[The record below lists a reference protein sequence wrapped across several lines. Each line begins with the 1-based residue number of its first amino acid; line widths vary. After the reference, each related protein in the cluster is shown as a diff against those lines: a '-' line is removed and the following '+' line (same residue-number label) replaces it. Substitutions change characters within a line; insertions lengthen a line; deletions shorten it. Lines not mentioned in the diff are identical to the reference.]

1 MFKVL
6 KNLKKSWISVIAIV
20 LLLIVQAAGDL
31 TLPDYTSKIVNVG
44 IQNGGIENVAPEVIR
59 KSEIDNLLIFTEDD
73 DKILSSYEEISKENL
88 ENSEYEKLVKNY
100 PALENEVLYK
110 IKKLS
115 SSEQEDLDSVMAK
128 PLMML
133 STLENEETSEQ
144 MKQQMLE
151 QMSASAQTQVNAQMS
166 EQQKAMQAQML
177 EQQKSAMQNMS
188 LMEIIKQMPKDQL
201 DKMLETVNQKLDDMQ
216 ESILEQAAIQEVKNE
231 YKAIGIDT
239 DSLQNKYIIIA
250 GLKMLGISLA
260 IMVSAISIMCLSARV
275 AARLAKTLREKVFK
289 KVLNFSNKEFS
300 EYSTAS
306 LITRSTNDIQQI
318 QGLIAILFRVIVY
331 APIIGIG
338 GFLRVLNQSDN
349 SMAWI
354 IGVAILA
361 ILFVVATLF
370 IIAMPRFKKLQ
381 QLIDKLNLVAR
392 EILTGLPVIRAFNT
406 EKKEEKRFDKA
417 NIDLTKTNLFVNRA
431 MSFMMPTLMLIMN
444 GISLLIVWVGAHGI
458 DNGTMQ
464 VGNMMAFI
472 QYTMQIVMS
481 FLMISMV
488 SIMLPR
494 ASVSANRINEVI
506 ETDEAI
512 KDSKEPKKLNPSKKG
527 FIEFKNVSF
536 RYPDS
541 DEEVLSDISFTAEP
555 GKTTAIIG
563 STGSG
568 KSTIVN
574 LIPRFYDVTSGNLLI
589 DGVDIKDIANK
600 DLRKIIGFV
609 PQKGILFSGTIESN
623 IKYGNP
629 DMSDDQMIEASQIAQ
644 ATEFIES
651 KPEKYQEPIAQGGS
665 NVSGGQKQR
674 LSIARAI
681 AIDPEILVFD
691 DSFSALDF
699 KTDSILRAELAKK
712 TKDKTVIIV
721 AQRINT
727 ILNADQIIVLEDGKV
742 VGKGTHEELLKNNE
756 TYKQIALSQL
766 SAKELNIQE
775 SNSTENE
782 QKSEMEGGKKHE

>member
-6 KNLKKSWISVIAIV
+6 KNLKESWISVITIV

-59 KSEIDNLLIFTEDD
+59 KSEMENMLIFTEEDN
-73 DKILSSYEEISKENL
+73 KILASYEEISKDNL
-88 ENSEYEKLVKNY
+88 DSAEYEKLVKKY
-100 PALENEVLYK
+100 PALENESLYK
-110 IKKLS
+110 IKKIS
-115 SSEQEDLDSVMAK
+115 SSEQDELDSLIAK

-133 STLENEETSEQ
+133 SVT
-144 MKQQMLE
+144 
-151 QMSASAQTQVNAQMS
+151 
-166 EQQKAMQAQML
+166 
-177 EQQKSAMQNMS
+177 
-188 LMEIIKQMPKDQL
+188 KQMPKGQL
-201 DKMLETVNQKLDDMQ
+201 DQMLETVNQKLDDMQ

-231 YKAIGIDT
+231 YKTIGMNT
-239 DSLQNKYIIIA
+239 DSIQNQYIIMA
-250 GLKMLGISLA
+250 GLKMLGISLI
-260 IMVSAISIMCLSARV
+260 IMISAISIMCLSARV

-289 KVLNFSNKEFS
+289 KVLRFSNKEFS

-318 QGLIAILFRVIVY
+318 QGLIAILFRVLVY

-354 IGVAILA
+354 IGVAIVA

-417 NIDLTKTNLFVNRA
+417 NMDLTKTNLFVNRA

-458 DNGTMQ
+458 DSGTMQ

-494 ASVSANRINEVI
+494 ASVSANRINEII

-512 KDSKEPKKLNPSKKG
+512 KDSKEPKKLNPNKKG
-527 FIEFKNVSF
+527 LVEFKNVSF

-574 LIPRFYDVTSGNLLI
+574 LIPRFYDITSGNLLI
-589 DGVDIKDIANK
+589 DGVDIKDISNK

-629 DMSDDQMIEASQIAQ
+629 SMSDEQMIEAAQIAQ

-712 TKDKTVIIV
+712 TQDKTVIIV

-742 VGKGTHEELLKNNE
+742 VGKGTHEELIKTNE

-766 SAKELNIQE
+766 SAEELNLQD
-775 SNSTENE
+775 SNLRAEKN
-782 QKSEMEGGKKHE
+782 KLNGEGGKEHE

>member
-6 KNLKKSWISVIAIV
+6 KNLKESWISVIAIV

-59 KSEIDNLLIFTEDD
+59 KSEMENLLIFTDD
-73 DKILSSYEEISKENL
+73 DNKILSSYEEISKENL
-88 ENSEYEKLVKNY
+88 ENSEYEKLVKKY
-100 PALENEVLYK
+100 PTLENEVLYK

-115 SSEQEDLDSVMAK
+115 SSEQEDLDSLMAK

-166 EQQKAMQAQML
+166 EQQKS
-177 EQQKSAMQNMS
+177 EMQNMS
-188 LMEIIKQMPKDQL
+188 LMEIIKQMPKEQL

-239 DSLQNKYIIIA
+239 DSLQNQYIIIS

-318 QGLIAILFRVIVY
+318 QGLIAILFRVVVY

-431 MSFMMPTLMLIMN
+431 MSFMMPILMLIMN

-494 ASVSANRINEVI
+494 ASVSANRINEII

-512 KDSKEPKKLNPSKKG
+512 KDSEEPKKLNPNKKG
-527 FIEFKNVSF
+527 FVEFKNVSF

-609 PQKGILFSGTIESN
+609 PQKGILFS
-623 IKYGNP
+623 
-629 DMSDDQMIEASQIAQ
+629 
-644 ATEFIES
+644 
-651 KPEKYQEPIAQGGS
+651 
-665 NVSGGQKQR
+665 
-674 LSIARAI
+674 
-681 AIDPEILVFD
+681 
-691 DSFSALDF
+691 
-699 KTDSILRAELAKK
+699 
-712 TKDKTVIIV
+712 
-721 AQRINT
+721 
-727 ILNADQIIVLEDGKV
+727 
-742 VGKGTHEELLKNNE
+742 
-756 TYKQIALSQL
+756 
-766 SAKELNIQE
+766 
-775 SNSTENE
+775 
-782 QKSEMEGGKKHE
+782 

>member
-6 KNLKKSWISVIAIV
+6 KNLKESWISVITIV

-59 KSEIDNLLIFTEDD
+59 KSEMENMLIFTEED
-73 DKILSSYEEISKENL
+73 DKILASYEEISKDNL
-88 ENSEYEKLVKNY
+88 DSAEYEKLVKKY
-100 PALENEVLYK
+100 PALENESLYR
-110 IKKLS
+110 IKKIS
-115 SSEQEDLDSVMAK
+115 SSEQDELDSLMTK

-133 STLENEETSEQ
+133 SVT
-144 MKQQMLE
+144 
-151 QMSASAQTQVNAQMS
+151 
-166 EQQKAMQAQML
+166 
-177 EQQKSAMQNMS
+177 
-188 LMEIIKQMPKDQL
+188 KQMPKGQL
-201 DKMLETVNQKLDDMQ
+201 DQMLETVNQKIDDMQ

-231 YKAIGIDT
+231 YKAIGMNT
-239 DSLQNKYIIIA
+239 DSIQNQYIIMA
-250 GLKMLGISLA
+250 GLKMLGISLI
-260 IMVSAISIMCLSARV
+260 IMISAISIMCLSARV

-289 KVLNFSNKEFS
+289 KVLRFSNKEFS

-318 QGLIAILFRVIVY
+318 QGLIAILFRVLVY

-354 IGVAILA
+354 IGVAIIA

-417 NIDLTKTNLFVNRA
+417 NMDLTKTNLFVNRA

-494 ASVSANRINEVI
+494 ASVSANRINEII

-512 KDSKEPKKLNPSKKG
+512 KDSKEPKKLNPNKKG
-527 FIEFKNVSF
+527 LVEFKNVSF

-574 LIPRFYDVTSGNLLI
+574 LIPRFYDITSGNLLI
-589 DGVDIKDIANK
+589 DGVDIKDISNK

-629 DMSDDQMIEASQIAQ
+629 NMSDEQMIEAAQIAQ

-712 TKDKTVIIV
+712 TQNKTVIIV

-742 VGKGTHEELLKNNE
+742 VGKGTHEELIKTNE

-766 SAKELNIQE
+766 SAEELNLQD
-775 SNSTENE
+775 SNLRTENN
-782 QKSEMEGGKKHE
+782 QLMGEGGKEHE

>member
-6 KNLKKSWISVIAIV
+6 KNLKESWISVIAIV
-20 LLLIVQAAGDL
+20 LLLVVQAAGDL

-44 IQNGGIENVAPEVIR
+44 IQNGGIEDVAPDVIR
-59 KSEIDNLLIFTEDD
+59 KSEMENLLIFTEDD
-73 DKILSSYEEISKENL
+73 DKILASYEEISKEYL
-88 ENSEYEKLVKNY
+88 DSEEYEKLVKKY
-100 PALENEVLYK
+100 PALENETLYR
-110 IKKLS
+110 IKKIS
-115 SSEQEDLDSVMAK
+115 KSEQDELDSLMAK

-133 STLENEETSEQ
+133 STLENEETAEQ
-144 MKQQMLE
+144 MKQQML
-151 QMSASAQTQVNAQMS
+151 SQVP
-166 EQQKAMQAQML
+166 EQQKAML
-177 EQQKSAMQNMS
+177 QNMS
-188 LMEIIKQMPKDQL
+188 LMEIIKQMPKEQL
-201 DKMLETVNQKLDDMQ
+201 DKMLETVNQKLDYMQ

-239 DSLQNKYIIIA
+239 DSIQNQYIIMA
-250 GLKMLGISLA
+250 GLKMLGISLI
-260 IMVSAISIMCLSARV
+260 IMISAISIMCLSARV
-275 AARLAKTLREKVFK
+275 AAKLAKTLREKVFK
-289 KVLNFSNKEFS
+289 KVLSFSNKEFS

-318 QGLIAILFRVIVY
+318 QGLIAILFRVVVY

-338 GFLRVLNQSDN
+338 GFLRVLSQSDN

-354 IGVAILA
+354 IGVAIVA

-431 MSFMMPTLMLIMN
+431 MSFMMPMLMFIMN

-458 DNGTMQ
+458 DAGTMQ

-494 ASVSANRINEVI
+494 ASVSANRINEI
-506 ETDEAI
+506 LETDEAI
-512 KDSKEPKKLNPSKKG
+512 KDSKEPKKLNLSKKG
-527 FIEFKNVSF
+527 LVEFKNVSF

-589 DGVDIKDIANK
+589 DGVDIKDISNK

-629 DMSDDQMIEASQIAQ
+629 DMSDEQMIEATQIAQ

-699 KTDSILRAELAKK
+699 KTDSVLRAELAKK
-712 TKDKTVIIV
+712 TQDKTVIIV

-742 VGKGTHEELLKNNE
+742 VGKGTHEELIKNNE

-766 SAKELNIQE
+766 SAEELNIQE
-775 SNSTENE
+775 SNVKE
-782 QKSEMEGGKKHE
+782 KLEGGKEHE

>member
-1 MFKVL
+1 MLKVL
-6 KNLKKSWISVIAIV
+6 KNLKESWLSVIAIV

-31 TLPDYTSKIVNVG
+31 TLPDYTSKIVNIG
-44 IQNGGIENVAPEVIR
+44 IQSGGIENPAPEVIR
-59 KSEIDNLLIFTEDD
+59 KSEMDNLLIFTEDD
-73 DKILSSYEEISKENL
+73 EQILNDYKEISKENL
-88 ENSEYEKLVKNY
+88 DEKEYEKLVKKY
-100 PALENEVLYK
+100 PALENETLYEV
-110 IKKLS
+110 KKLN
-115 SSEQEDLDSVMAK
+115 SEEQTQLNNMMTK

-133 STLENEETSEQ
+133 SSLENEETANS
-144 MKQQMLE
+144 MKKQMLSS
-151 QMSASAQTQVNAQMS
+151 MPANMP
-166 EQQKAMQAQML
+166 EQQKI
-177 EQQKSAMQNMS
+177 AMQNME
-188 LMEIIKQMPKDQL
+188 LIDIIKQMPKEQI
-201 DKMLETVNQKLDDMQ
+201 DKMLETVNEKLDNMQ
-216 ESILEQAAIQEVKNE
+216 NSILEQAAIQQVKKE

-239 DSLQNKYIIIA
+239 DNLQNKYIIIA
-250 GLKMLGISLA
+250 GLKMLGISFI
-260 IMVSAISIMCLSARV
+260 IMASAISIMCLSARV
-275 AARLAKTLREKVFK
+275 AAKLAKTLREKTFK
-289 KVLNFSNKEFS
+289 KVLKFSNKEFS

-318 QGLIAILFRVIVY
+318 QGLIAILFRVLVY

-338 GFLRVLNQSDN
+338 GFLRVLSQSDN

-381 QLIDKLNLVAR
+381 ELIDKLNLVAR

-417 NIDLTKTNLFVNRA
+417 NVDLTKTNLFVNRA

-444 GISLLIVWVGAHGI
+444 AISLLIVWVGAHGI

-494 ASVSANRINEVI
+494 ASVSANRINEI
-506 ETDEAI
+506 LETEEAI
-512 KDSKEPKKLNPSKKG
+512 QESKEPKKLDTSKKG
-527 FIEFKNVSF
+527 LVEFKNVSF

-541 DEEVLSDISFTAEP
+541 DEEVLSDITFTAKP
-555 GKTTAIIG
+555 GETTAIIG

-574 LIPRFYDVTSGNLLI
+574 LIPRFYDITSGNLLI
-589 DGVDIKDIANK
+589 DGVDIKEISNK
-600 DLRKIIGFV
+600 DLRKIVGFV

-629 DMSDDQMIEASQIAQ
+629 NMSDEQMIEAAQIAQ
-644 ATEFIES
+644 ATEFIEA
-651 KPEKYQEPIAQGGS
+651 KPKKYKEPIAQGGS

-699 KTDSILRAELAKK
+699 KTDSTLRAELAKK

-727 ILNADQIIVLEDGKV
+727 ILNADQIIVLEDGKI
-742 VGKGTHEELLKNNE
+742 VGKGTHEELIKNNE

-766 SAKELNIQE
+766 SEEELNLQKNQE
-775 SNSTENE
+775 I
-782 QKSEMEGGKKHE
+782 EGGNKHE

>member
-6 KNLKKSWISVIAIV
+6 KNLKESWISVITIV

-59 KSEIDNLLIFTEDD
+59 KTEMDNMLIFTEED
-73 DKILSSYEEISKENL
+73 DKILSSYEEISKDNL
-88 ENSEYEKLVKNY
+88 DSNEYEKLVKKY
-100 PALENEVLYK
+100 PVLENESLYR
-110 IKKLS
+110 IKKIS
-115 SSEQEDLDSVMAK
+115 SSEQDELDSLMAK

-133 STLENEETSEQ
+133 SVT
-144 MKQQMLE
+144 
-151 QMSASAQTQVNAQMS
+151 
-166 EQQKAMQAQML
+166 
-177 EQQKSAMQNMS
+177 
-188 LMEIIKQMPKDQL
+188 KQMPKEQL
-201 DKMLETVNQKLDDMQ
+201 DQMLETVNQKIDDMQ

-231 YKAIGIDT
+231 YKAIGMNT
-239 DSLQNKYIIIA
+239 DSIQNQYIIMA
-250 GLKMLGISLA
+250 GLKMLGISLI
-260 IMVSAISIMCLSARV
+260 IMISAISIMCLSARV

-289 KVLNFSNKEFS
+289 KVLRFSNKEFS

-318 QGLIAILFRVIVY
+318 QGLIAILFRVLVY

-354 IGVAILA
+354 IGVAIIA

-417 NIDLTKTNLFVNRA
+417 NMDLTKTNLFVNRA

-494 ASVSANRINEVI
+494 ASVSANRINEII

-512 KDSKEPKKLNPSKKG
+512 KDSKEPKKLNPNKKG
-527 FIEFKNVSF
+527 LVEFKNVSF

-574 LIPRFYDVTSGNLLI
+574 LIPRFYDITSGNLLI
-589 DGVDIKDIANK
+589 DGVDIKDISNK

-629 DMSDDQMIEASQIAQ
+629 NMPDEQMIEAAQIAQ

-712 TKDKTVIIV
+712 TQDKTVIIV

-742 VGKGTHEELLKNNE
+742 VGKGTHEELIKTNE

-766 SAKELNIQE
+766 SAEELNLQD
-775 SNSTENE
+775 SNLRTENN
-782 QKSEMEGGKKHE
+782 QLMGEGGKEHE

>member
-6 KNLKKSWISVIAIV
+6 KNLKESWISVITIV

-59 KSEIDNLLIFTEDD
+59 KSEMENMLIFTEEDN
-73 DKILSSYEEISKENL
+73 KILASYEEISKDNL
-88 ENSEYEKLVKNY
+88 DSSEYEKLVKKY
-100 PALENEVLYK
+100 PALENESLYK
-110 IKKLS
+110 IKKIS
-115 SSEQEDLDSVMAK
+115 SSEQDELDSLMAK
-128 PLMML
+128 PLIML
-133 STLENEETSEQ
+133 SVT
-144 MKQQMLE
+144 
-151 QMSASAQTQVNAQMS
+151 
-166 EQQKAMQAQML
+166 
-177 EQQKSAMQNMS
+177 
-188 LMEIIKQMPKDQL
+188 KQMPKGQL
-201 DKMLETVNQKLDDMQ
+201 DQMLETVNQKIDDMQ

-231 YKAIGIDT
+231 YKAIGMNT
-239 DSLQNKYIIIA
+239 DSIQNQYIIMA
-250 GLKMLGISLA
+250 GLKMLGISLI
-260 IMVSAISIMCLSARV
+260 IMISAISIMCLSARV

-289 KVLNFSNKEFS
+289 KVLRFSNKEFS

-318 QGLIAILFRVIVY
+318 QGLIAILFRVLVY

-354 IGVAILA
+354 IGVAIIA

-417 NIDLTKTNLFVNRA
+417 NMDLTKTNLFVNRA

-494 ASVSANRINEVI
+494 ASVSANRINEII

-512 KDSKEPKKLNPSKKG
+512 KDSKEPKKLNPNKKG
-527 FIEFKNVSF
+527 LVEFKNVSF

-574 LIPRFYDVTSGNLLI
+574 LIPRFYDITSGNLLI
-589 DGVDIKDIANK
+589 DGVDIKDISNK

-629 DMSDDQMIEASQIAQ
+629 NMSDEQMIEAAQIAQ

-712 TKDKTVIIV
+712 TQDKTVIIV

-742 VGKGTHEELLKNNE
+742 VGKGTHEELIKTNE

-766 SAKELNIQE
+766 SAKELNLE
-775 SNSTENE
+775 DSNLRTEKN
-782 QKSEMEGGKKHE
+782 KLMGEGGKEHE

>member
-6 KNLKKSWISVIAIV
+6 KNLKESWISVITIV

-59 KSEIDNLLIFTEDD
+59 KSEMENMLIFTEED
-73 DKILSSYEEISKENL
+73 DKILASYEEISKDNL
-88 ENSEYEKLVKNY
+88 DSTEYEKLVKKY
-100 PALENEVLYK
+100 PTLKNESLYR
-110 IKKLS
+110 IKKIS
-115 SSEQEDLDSVMAK
+115 SSEQDELDSLMAK

-133 STLENEETSEQ
+133 SVT
-144 MKQQMLE
+144 
-151 QMSASAQTQVNAQMS
+151 
-166 EQQKAMQAQML
+166 
-177 EQQKSAMQNMS
+177 
-188 LMEIIKQMPKDQL
+188 KQMPKEQL
-201 DKMLETVNQKLDDMQ
+201 DQMLETVNQKLDDMQ

-231 YKAIGIDT
+231 YKAIGMNT
-239 DSLQNKYIIIA
+239 DIIQNQYIIMA
-250 GLKMLGISLA
+250 GLKMLGISLI
-260 IMVSAISIMCLSARV
+260 IMISAISIMCLSARV

-289 KVLNFSNKEFS
+289 KVLRFSNKEFS

-318 QGLIAILFRVIVY
+318 QGLIAILFRVLVY

-354 IGVAILA
+354 IGVAIIA

-417 NIDLTKTNLFVNRA
+417 NMDLTKTNLFVNRA

-494 ASVSANRINEVI
+494 ASVSANRINEII
-506 ETDEAI
+506 ETEETI
-512 KDSKEPKKLNPSKKG
+512 KDSKEPQKLNPNKKG
-527 FIEFKNVSF
+527 LVEFKNVSF

-589 DGVDIKDIANK
+589 DGVDIKDISNK

-629 DMSDDQMIEASQIAQ
+629 NMSDEQMIEAAQIAQ

-651 KPEKYQEPIAQGGS
+651 KPEKYKEPIAQGGS

-712 TKDKTVIIV
+712 TQDKTVIIV

-742 VGKGTHEELLKNNE
+742 VGKGTHEELIKTNE

-766 SAKELNIQE
+766 SAKELNLE
-775 SNSTENE
+775 DSNLRTEKN
-782 QKSEMEGGKKHE
+782 KLMGEGGKEHE

>member
-1 MFKVL
+1 MNGRKRMFKVL
-6 KNLKKSWISVIAIV
+6 KNLKESWISVIAIV
-20 LLLIVQAAGDL
+20 LLLVVQAAGDL

-44 IQNGGIENVAPEVIR
+44 IQNGGIENVAPDVIR
-59 KSEIDNLLIFTEDD
+59 KSEMENLLIFTEDD
-73 DKILSSYEEISKENL
+73 DKILASYEEISKEDL
-88 ENSEYEKLVKNY
+88 DSEEYEKLVKKY
-100 PALENEVLYK
+100 PALENETLYR
-110 IKKLS
+110 IKKIS
-115 SSEQEDLDSVMAK
+115 KSEQDELDSLMAK

-133 STLENEETSEQ
+133 STT
-144 MKQQMLE
+144 
-151 QMSASAQTQVNAQMS
+151 
-166 EQQKAMQAQML
+166 
-177 EQQKSAMQNMS
+177 
-188 LMEIIKQMPKDQL
+188 KQMPKEQI

-239 DSLQNKYIIIA
+239 DSIQNQYIIMA
-250 GLKMLGISLA
+250 GLKMLGISLI
-260 IMVSAISIMCLSARV
+260 IMISAISIMCLSARV

-289 KVLNFSNKEFS
+289 KVLSFSNKEFS

-318 QGLIAILFRVIVY
+318 QGLIAILFRVVVY

-338 GFLRVLNQSDN
+338 GFLRVLSQSDN

-381 QLIDKLNLVAR
+381 QLIDKLNLVTR

-431 MSFMMPTLMLIMN
+431 MSFMMPMLMLIMN

-458 DNGTMQ
+458 DAGTMQ

-494 ASVSANRINEVI
+494 ASVSANRINEI
-506 ETDEAI
+506 LETDETI

-527 FIEFKNVSF
+527 LVEFKNVSF

-589 DGVDIKDIANK
+589 DGVDIKDISNK

-629 DMSDDQMIEASQIAQ
+629 DMSDEQMIEAAQIAQ

-699 KTDSILRAELAKK
+699 KTDSVLRAELAKK
-712 TKDKTVIIV
+712 TQDKTVIIV

-742 VGKGTHEELLKNNE
+742 VGKGTHEELIKNNE

-766 SAKELNIQE
+766 SAEELNIQE
-775 SNSTENE
+775 SNVEE
-782 QKSEMEGGKKHE
+782 KLEGGKEHE

>member
-6 KNLKKSWISVIAIV
+6 KNLKESWISVITIV

-59 KSEIDNLLIFTEDD
+59 KSEMENMLIFTEED
-73 DKILSSYEEISKENL
+73 DKILASYEEISKDNL
-88 ENSEYEKLVKNY
+88 DSAEYEKLVKKY
-100 PALENEVLYK
+100 PALENESLYK
-110 IKKLS
+110 IKKIS
-115 SSEQEDLDSVMAK
+115 SSEQDELDSLMAK

-133 STLENEETSEQ
+133 SVTR
-144 MKQQMLE
+144 
-151 QMSASAQTQVNAQMS
+151 
-166 EQQKAMQAQML
+166 
-177 EQQKSAMQNMS
+177 
-188 LMEIIKQMPKDQL
+188 QMPKGQL
-201 DKMLETVNQKLDDMQ
+201 DQMLETVNQKLDDMQ

-231 YKAIGIDT
+231 YKTIGMNT
-239 DSLQNKYIIIA
+239 DSIQNQYIIMA
-250 GLKMLGISLA
+250 GLKMLGISLI
-260 IMVSAISIMCLSARV
+260 IMISAISIMCLSARV

-289 KVLNFSNKEFS
+289 KVLRFSNKEFS

-318 QGLIAILFRVIVY
+318 QGLIAILFRVLVY

-354 IGVAILA
+354 IGVAIIA

-417 NIDLTKTNLFVNRA
+417 NMDLTKTNLFVNRA

-494 ASVSANRINEVI
+494 ASVSANRINEII

-512 KDSKEPKKLNPSKKG
+512 KDSKEPKKLNPNKKG
-527 FIEFKNVSF
+527 LVEFKNVSF

-574 LIPRFYDVTSGNLLI
+574 LIPRFYDITSGNLLI
-589 DGVDIKDIANK
+589 DGVDIKDISNK

-629 DMSDDQMIEASQIAQ
+629 SMSDEQMIEAAQIAQ

-712 TKDKTVIIV
+712 TQDKTVIIV

-742 VGKGTHEELLKNNE
+742 VGKGTHEELIKTNE

-766 SAKELNIQE
+766 SAKELNLE
-775 SNSTENE
+775 DSNLRTEKN
-782 QKSEMEGGKKHE
+782 KLMGEGGKEHE